1 MNEEKRVLLLDDH
14 PLFRTG
20 LRAALEESFPEFLFM
35 KAGSL
40 ADARQLIKTD
50 EPDIAILDITLPD
63 GDGIS
68 FAGELIDTV
77 PNCRIYILSMH
88 RRSGMLI
95 RAKKTGCRGYFLK
108 EDAGKELMNALRL
121 DDSRFRVSR
130 GLEDLANNDGSSDD
144 LPSLY
149 AKLTRREK
157 DIFRLYAEGLGYKEI
172 AWKLNISPRT
182 ASVHR
187 YNIFKKLQI
196 SSEVELV
203 MAAREVGLVD

>member
-1 MNEEKRVLLLDDH
+1 MNETKRVLLLDDH

-20 LRAALEESFPEFLFM
+20 LRATLAEHFPEFLFM

-40 ADARQLIKTD
+40 ADARHLIKTD

-68 FAGELIDTV
+68 FAGEILGAF
-77 PNCRIYILSMH
+77 PHCRIYILSMH
-88 RRSGMLI
+88 RRSGMLL
-95 RAKKTGCRGYFLK
+95 RAKETGCRGYFLK
-108 EDAGKELMNALRL
+108 EDAGNELLKALRM
-121 DDSRFRVSR
+121 DDLHFCVSW
-130 GLEDLANNDGSSDD
+130 GMKDLAESEISAG
-144 LPSLY
+144 LPAHY

-157 DIFRLYAEGLGYKEI
+157 EVFRMYAEGMGYKEI

-187 YNIFKKLQI
+187 YNIFKKLEI

>member
-1 MNEEKRVLLLDDH
+1 MNEVKRVLLLDDH

-20 LRAALEESFPEFLFM
+20 LRATLEESYPEFLFM
-35 KAGSL
+35 EAGSL
-40 ADARQLIKTD
+40 ADARHLIET
-50 EPDIAILDITLPD
+50 ERPDIAILDITLPD

-68 FAGELIDTV
+68 FAGEVLGAF
-77 PNCRIYILSMH
+77 PNSRIFILSMH

-108 EDAGKELMNALRL
+108 EDAGNELLKALRM
-121 DDSRFRVSR
+121 DDLHFRVSW
-130 GLEDLANNDGSSDD
+130 GMKELADMEGSSDD
-144 LPSLY
+144 LPALY

-187 YNIFKKLQI
+187 YNIFKKLNI

-203 MAAREVGLVD
+203 MAAREVGLVE